1 MSNLVVNAAWQRAH
15 AAIDVSVYHQD
26 GRVCDN

>member
-15 AAIDVSVYHQD
+15 AAIDVSDHQD